1 MAPACCG
8 WSGTARATVKNIG
21 TGIART
27 EAGMAMR
34 GQERVFVKTKA
45 TIASATFTEAY
56 CNFTSLC

>member
-1 MAPACCG
+1 M
-8 WSGTARATVKNIG
+8 KNIG